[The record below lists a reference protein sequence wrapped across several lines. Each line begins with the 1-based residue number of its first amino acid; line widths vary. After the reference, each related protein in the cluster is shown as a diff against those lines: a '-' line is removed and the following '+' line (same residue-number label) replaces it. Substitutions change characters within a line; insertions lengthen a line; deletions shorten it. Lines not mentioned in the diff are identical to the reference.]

1 MTASATSS
9 GLAVVPIGERVL
21 RKSLGVPVLHCR
33 VHNAGSN
40 RIEADF
46 PFCVLAREAN
56 RNASRPPL
64 VSIGIDAEIHAIGF
78 LANAAVMVVTLLP
91 MSWASICFT
100 ASWVTKMNPSKF
112 VETKRR
118 KSSAPILTNYGALL
132 QEHES

>member
-21 RKSLGVPVLHCR
+21 RKSLEVPVLHCR

-56 RNASRPPL
+56 RNASRPP
-64 VSIGIDAEIHAIGF
+64 
-78 LANAAVMVVTLLP
+78 
-91 MSWASICFT
+91 WASICFT
-100 ASWVTKMNPSKF
+100 ASWVTKIDPSKS

>member
-1 MTASATSS
+1 MTSSATSS
-9 GLAVVPIGERVL
+9 GLAVVPISERVL

-64 VSIGIDAEIHAIGF
+64 VSIGIDAEIPAIQ
-78 LANAAVMVVTLLP
+78 
-91 MSWASICFT
+91 C
-100 ASWVTKMNPSKF
+100 
-112 VETKRR
+112 RR
-118 KSSAPILTNYGALL
+118 KWLSRLQRVLGEHLLHSELGNEDRPFQVCRDKAAKVLGTYSHQLRCSFARARKLTK
-132 QEHES
+132 

>member
-21 RKSLGVPVLHCR
+21 RKSLEVPVLHCR

-100 ASWVTKMNPSKF
+100 ANWVTKIDPFQVCRDKAAKVLATYSHQLRCSF
-112 VETKRR
+112 AR
-118 KSSAPILTNYGALL
+118 A
-132 QEHES
+132 

>member
-64 VSIGIDAEIHAIGF
+64 VSIGIDAEIPAIGIPSQCRRNGCHASRHVLGEHLLHSELGNEDEPF
-78 LANAAVMVVTLLP
+78 QVCRDKAAKVLGTYSHQLRC
-91 MSWASICFT
+91 SFAR
-100 ASWVTKMNPSKF
+100 A
-112 VETKRR
+112 
-118 KSSAPILTNYGALL
+118 
-132 QEHES
+132 